1 MILVVFRMLGAVHYV
16 GTLEDGTK
24 FDSSRDR
31 DQEFNFK
38 LGIGNVIKGW
48 DSGVA
53 TMKKGEKCIL
63 KCRSDYAYGEQG
75 SPPAI
80 PGGATLNFEV
90 ELIHWKSIKD
100 ILGDGGIIKKVIQNT
115 FCRLRLLFVL
125 AVMITMMAKDALQQ
139 IIQEGEKF
147 ESPRDM
153 DEVTVKYTIKDLA
166 GNIIIQT
173 DEDGESFSLD
183 GIHQL
188 NGMPNLVKTMKK
200 GEVCS
205 AQVKSPCKLSVMVVF
220 R

>member
-1 MILVVFRMLGAVHYV
+1 MHYV

-38 LGIGNVIKGW
+38 LGMGSVIKGW
-48 DSGVA
+48 DKGVA

-100 ILGDGGIIKKVIQNT
+100 ILGDGGIIKKVISNT
-115 FCRLRLLFVL
+115 WHLRLMHVHVFACACSSRTNSDGRLFSSRL
-125 AVMITMMAKDALQQ
+125 
-139 IIQEGEKF
+139 
-147 ESPRDM
+147 
-153 DEVTVKYTIKDLA
+153 
-166 GNIIIQT
+166 
-173 DEDGESFSLD
+173 
-183 GIHQL
+183 
-188 NGMPNLVKTMKK
+188 
-200 GEVCS
+200 
-205 AQVKSPCKLSVMVVF
+205 
-220 R
+220 